1 MNSSSRR
8 RLSLVYCLIL
18 PQIELPRK
26 SYSTDNSEQ
35 IQSSNNH
42 KSIKIVVTLKDR
54 CCGKAPSNSV
64 SKNDRK
70 AESVWRK
77 WQTIKVAVVLGDD
90 CPVAVV

>member
-18 PQIELPRK
+18 PQIELPLK

-77 WQTIKVAVVLGDD
+77 
-90 CPVAVV
+90 